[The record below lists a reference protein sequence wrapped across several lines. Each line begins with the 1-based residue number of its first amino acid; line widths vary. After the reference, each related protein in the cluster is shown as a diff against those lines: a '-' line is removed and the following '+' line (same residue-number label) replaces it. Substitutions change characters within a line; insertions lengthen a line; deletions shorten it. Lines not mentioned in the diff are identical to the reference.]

1 MQAEQGRKPPKFRK
15 SFASISATN
24 SMFSEADLKRRI
36 GGSPDSRM
44 LRIYVHMD
52 DHRINQEYLNSEQEG
67 IARMWCNSV
76 NSPAESY
83 CNNCKRPL
91 SDEILHKRTELERM
105 VEELIERKLN
115 ALS

>member
-1 MQAEQGRKPPKFRK
+1 MVPGLQ
-15 SFASISATN
+15 
-24 SMFSEADLKRRI
+24 
-36 GGSPDSRM
+36 M

-52 DHRINQEYLNSEQEG
+52 DYRINQKYLSSEQEG
-67 IARMWCNSV
+67 ITCVWCNSV